1 MSNRKLD
8 DQKTI
13 REVIA
18 DYVASNGVTTT
29 RLIADFVNAELG
41 IKPSPTTI
49 AAILSELGYSAK
61 RQSGFFWER
70 TR

>member
-1 MSNRKLD
+1 MSNRNLN

-13 REVIA
+13 NEAIKN
-18 DYVASNGVTTT
+18 YIELYGITTT
-29 RLIADFVNAELG
+29 RQIAEFVESEIG

-49 AAILSELGYSAK
+49 AAALKNLGYSAK

-70 TR
+70 K

>member
-1 MSNRKLD
+1 MSNRNLD

-13 REVIA
+13 SEAVKN
-18 DYVASNGVTTT
+18 YVELNGITTT
-29 RLIADFVNAELG
+29 RQIAEFVESEIG

-49 AAILSELGYSAK
+49 AAVLKKLGYSAT

-70 TR
+70 K